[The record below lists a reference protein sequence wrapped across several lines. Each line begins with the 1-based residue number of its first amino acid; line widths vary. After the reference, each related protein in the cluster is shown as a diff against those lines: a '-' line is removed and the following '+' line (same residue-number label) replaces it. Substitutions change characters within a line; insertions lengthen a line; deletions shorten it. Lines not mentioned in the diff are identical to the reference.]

1 MKQEKTIEVLRNRNA
16 KLQEE
21 LGVLKK
27 NDAKS
32 ADGSKN
38 KHVDELISELEGIKK
53 QWQEALKDLKGEKAK
68 YTELIRDMRSIK
80 KTFEAV

>member
-38 KHVDELISELEGIKK
+38 KGIKK
-53 QWQEALKDLKGEKAK
+53 QWQDALDDLKVEKVK
-68 YTELIRDMRSIK
+68 YTELIKDMRSIK
-80 KTFEAV
+80 KTFKAV

>member
-21 LGVLKK
+21 LVALKME
-27 NDAKS
+27 NAKS

-38 KHVDELISELEGIKK
+38 KRVDGLISELEGIKK
-53 QWQEALKDLKGEKAK
+53 QWQDALDDLKAEKVK
-68 YTELIRDMRSIK
+68 YTELIKDMRSIK
-80 KTFEAV
+80 KTFGTI

>member
-1 MKQEKTIEVLRNRNA
+1 MTQEKTIEVLRKRNA

-53 QWQEALKDLKGEKAK
+53 QWQDALDDLKVEKVK
-68 YTELIRDMRSIK
+68 YTELIKDMRSIK
-80 KTFEAV
+80 KTFKAV

>member
-1 MKQEKTIEVLRNRNA
+1 MLFRSRNA

-32 ADGSKN
+32 ADESKN
-38 KHVDELISELEGIKK
+38 KRVDGLISELEGIKK
-53 QWQEALKDLKGEKAK
+53 QWQDALDDLKAEKAK
-68 YTELIRDMRSIK
+68 YTKLMKDMRSIK
-80 KTFEAV
+80 KTFKAV